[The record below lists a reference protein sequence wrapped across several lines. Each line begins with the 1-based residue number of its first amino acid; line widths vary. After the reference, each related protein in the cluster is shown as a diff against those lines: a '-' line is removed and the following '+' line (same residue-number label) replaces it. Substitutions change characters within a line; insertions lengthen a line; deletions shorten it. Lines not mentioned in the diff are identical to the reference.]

1 MFDLNSNPRGHTS
14 QHRKHHGHHSNRRDT
29 RQEYEHTYPEPSNSS
44 WKVPGWILG
53 AALAGVFASLYIL
66 PAFLPAMAT
75 SMTGSQP
82 KVFWYLSRGSGIV
95 AFWML
100 WLSMVFGLLLTGKVA
115 RWWPGAPQS
124 LDLHQFTSLL
134 GLGLATF
141 HGLIL
146 TGDHFINYTLAQVL
160 IPFAGQGYRPFWVG
174 IGQVAFYISAIVT
187 FSFYVRKRIG
197 ARTWRLLHYAS
208 FLGYAMVMV
217 HAVTSGT
224 DSQAAWAVFMYW
236 ASGGILLFL
245 VAYRV
250 LVSLPFFSGKK
261 RSSSKTNLA
270 EKRPSTSDIA
280 LQPVRSDDK

>member
-1 MFDLNSNPRGHTS
+1 MFNLDSNPVRHS
-14 QHRKHHGHHSNRRDT
+14 SKHKRHHSHHSVRYET
-29 RQEYEHTYPEPSNSS
+29 RQAYNETYPEPSNSS

-66 PAFLPAMAT
+66 PLFLPAMAS
-75 SMTGSQP
+75 SMIGSKP

-134 GLGLATF
+134 GLGLALF
-141 HGLIL
+141 HALIL

-160 IPFAGQGYRPFWVG
+160 TPFAGQGYRPFWVG
-174 IGQVAFYISAIVT
+174 IGQIAFYLTAIVT

-217 HAVTSGT
+217 HGITAGT

-245 VAYRV
+245 TAYRV
-250 LVSLPFFSGKK
+250 LISLPFLSGK
-261 RSSSKTNLA
+261 RSSSSRSGSVV
-270 EKRPSTSDIA
+270 EKPTTKDVA
-280 LQPVRSDDK
+280 LQPVRSDE